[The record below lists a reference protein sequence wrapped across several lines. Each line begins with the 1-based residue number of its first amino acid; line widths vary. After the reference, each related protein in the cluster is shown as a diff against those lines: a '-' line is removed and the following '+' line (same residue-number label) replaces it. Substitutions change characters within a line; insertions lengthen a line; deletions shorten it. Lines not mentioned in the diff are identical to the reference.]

1 MKKVNKIFSI
11 FIIILLICFMIS
23 TPVFAVDLSDTT
35 RYNQFSQGSK
45 DKAAENAINDMLSLA
60 GLDLDSVIENQTKN
74 ETNNISVSE
83 EDFKKSLGM
92 NADATSLEISQK
104 AYTLATTMKKAIS
117 ESTYYLMVRTI
128 EEDKTLNANGTSYS
142 IMDYI
147 RIKDSD
153 KKTYKEMYESY
164 PTLLVS
170 SEKKNSNEKVKWNLV
185 QASKMAYNRLTSLEA
200 TFKTES
206 ETLSQDDGELKNL
219 EWTEIMKKYST
230 APTLIEQGKISVVKS
245 WLKTLEKVVDDPLA
259 YNMKDSGYDLEQV
272 RSAVNYLKDL
282 VSKAEDGSTVYKAPK
297 KTSQAETS
305 EASIGDVINDGDVFV
320 NSGNASEAYDATQLQ
335 NFSKTIYN
343 ILLVAGILVATAM
356 GGILGI
362 KLMISSVEEKA
373 EVKKLLVPYVVGCVV
388 VFGGFGIWKLVV
400 TILERI

>member
-45 DKAAENAINDMLSLA
+45 DKAADNAISDLS
-60 GLDLDSVIENQTKN
+60 SIESAD
-74 ETNNISVSE
+74 E
-83 EDFKKSLGM
+83 FKS
-92 NADATSLEISQK
+92 
-104 AYTLATTMKKAIS
+104 
-117 ESTYYLMVRTI
+117 
-128 EEDKTLNANGTSYS
+128 ANGTSSTANIMKGAIEDSSYYKIAAALMSDSKYKKSDGTHYS
-142 IMDYI
+142 LSDFANT
-147 RIKDSD
+147 DSF
-153 KKTYKEMYESY
+153 KNKTYKEISNEYSSLSSIEKKDSDSKISWSKVQNAY
-164 PTLLVS
+164 DLVS
-170 SEKKNSNEKVKWNLV
+170 TLEGWESSLRNEDEVLN
-185 QASKMAYNRLTSLEA
+185 AD
-200 TFKTES
+200 ES
-206 ETLSQDDGELKNL
+206 ELKNL

-282 VSKAEDGSTVYKAPK
+282 VSKAEDGSTVYKLPK

-320 NSGNASEAYDATQLQ
+320 NSGNANDAYDATQLQ

-362 KLMISSVEEKA
+362 KLMTSSVEEKA
-373 EVKKLLVPYVVGCVV
+373 EVKKLLVPYVIGCVV

>member
-23 TPVFAVDLSDTT
+23 TPVFAIDVSDTE

-45 DKAAENAINDMLSLA
+45 DKAADNVLT
-60 GLDLDSVIENQTKN
+60 DLGKIKT
-74 ETNNISVSE
+74 E
-83 EDFKKSLGM
+83 EDFINAKGTSSIANTMKGALEKSSYYLIAEALMSDPNYVRYDENNKKVHY
-92 NADATSLEISQK
+92 SLEQMIE
-104 AYTLATTMKKAIS
+104 LKKGS
-117 ESTYYLMVRTI
+117 
-128 EEDKTLNANGTSYS
+128 
-142 IMDYI
+142 
-147 RIKDSD
+147 
-153 KKTYKEMYESY
+153 TYKEIYEDY
-164 PTLLVS
+164 PALAS
-170 SEKKNSNEKVKWNLV
+170 MEKRDSNDKVDWSRV
-185 QASKMAYNRLTSLEA
+185 QTAYDKVNTLTSWASSLKDKEDV
-200 TFKTES
+200 TETD
-206 ETLSQDDGELKNL
+206 EDTLKAY
-219 EWTEIMKKYST
+219 EWTEIMEKYST

-245 WLKTLEKVVDDPLA
+245 WLSTLQEVEADPLDEKWDFK
-259 YNMKDSGYDLEQV
+259 NSGYDLQQV
-272 RSAVNYLKDL
+272 RDAISYLKGVIED
-282 VSKAEDGSTVYKAPK
+282 AEAGSTVYKAPK

-305 EASIGDVINDGDVFV
+305 EASIEDVINDGDTFV

-362 KLMISSVEEKA
+362 KLMTSSVEEKA